1 MWRKCVGATLLEF
14 AVTASVLGIL
24 AFVLLDRMTYYQER
38 AEKANMEYTVATVKT
53 ALLVE
58 FSTLMVEGRMQE
70 SPALLLRNPMD
81 WLVPKPANYLG
92 EFNGIAPDSLPR
104 GNWYY
109 DSGARELAYRV
120 NRGRYFTPDSHGRR
134 EVRFRVTA
142 VYDEISNK
150 ERGGAF
156 PMPPSGIKLR
166 AVEPYQWF

>member
-92 EFNGIAPDSLPR
+92 EFNGIAPDDELEAVPEEVVR
-104 GNWYY
+104 GLN
-109 DSGARELAYRV
+109 S
-120 NRGRYFTPDSHGRR
+120 
-134 EVRFRVTA
+134 
-142 VYDEISNK
+142 EI
-150 ERGGAF
+150 
-156 PMPPSGIKLR
+156 LR
-166 AVEPYQWF
+166 AEEYLIKVHR